1 MPASII
7 AVGIFCLLVTARAAA
22 CRRWPLLGIFGG
34 AACGVALSS
43 EHEKAPRTVFLLRAG
58 LICYKKRLDRKPGS
72 VLNDDLSWFY
82 VAAKLRGPKGPSR
95 QLRDV
100 RGFHI
105 CPIRLL
111 LLTGFT

>member
-1 MPASII
+1 MLIVYHNLPQTKSNSWET
-7 AVGIFCLLVTARAAA
+7 VGKTCKNKKSRRVAAA
-22 CRRWPLLGIFGG
+22 AP
-34 AACGVALSS
+34 
-43 EHEKAPRTVFLLRAG
+43 KAIKVENE
-58 LICYKKRLDRKPGS
+58 IDRKPGS

>member
-1 MPASII
+1 MFI
-7 AVGIFCLLVTARAAA
+7 RA
-22 CRRWPLLGIFGG
+22 C
-34 AACGVALSS
+34 
-43 EHEKAPRTVFLLRAG
+43 EKAKNTPHGKTMRGVDF
-58 LICYKKRLDRKPGS
+58 CKKRLDRKPGS

>member
-1 MPASII
+1 MRAILYLGTTTGVHYII
-7 AVGIFCLLVTARAAA
+7 YDLSEINKHFLPDSALFYAEKYKKAHLHQKTDVLLQKT
-22 CRRWPLLGIFGG
+22 
-34 AACGVALSS
+34 
-43 EHEKAPRTVFLLRAG
+43 K
-58 LICYKKRLDRKPGS
+58 KKRLDRKPGS